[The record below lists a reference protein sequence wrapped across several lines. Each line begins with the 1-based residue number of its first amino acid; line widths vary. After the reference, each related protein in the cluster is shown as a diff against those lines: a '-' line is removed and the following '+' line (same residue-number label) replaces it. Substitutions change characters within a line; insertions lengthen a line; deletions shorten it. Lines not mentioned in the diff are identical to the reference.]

1 MPSSRWSSSTAWAT
15 SPRKEQNYL
24 TPLEAATT
32 PNLDEIAKDSAQGR
46 MIPAA
51 PGITPGSGP
60 GHLGLFGYDPLEFQ
74 VGRGVIEA
82 LGLGMELKPG
92 DVCARANFATLDPK
106 GIVTDR
112 RAGRIPTE
120 TCEKLCAMLAA
131 KIKKIGDTDILIKAG
146 KEHRFVV
153 VFRGKGLEGPL
164 TDADPNREGFAIPT
178 VKPRDENNAGQKKM
192 AALIAD
198 FYKAALPII
207 AKEKPA
213 NGFLMRGIAHQP
225 HIPLFEERYKL
236 KPACLAVYPM
246 YKGLAQLV
254 GMKKIEGPATI
265 AEQFERYL
273 KEYDNF
279 DFFFIH
285 YKYTDK
291 YGEDGNFMAKMKAIE
306 DFDAAL
312 PILLRKKPDVL
323 AITGDHST
331 PCAVKGHSWHPQP
344 VLLHSAVERFG
355 QAGTFHGN
363 RREQRLARR
372 VCGEIS
378 HPPHAGQRE
387 DVRQVRGVS
396 LKIDFVG
403 AEVTRHKN
411 ISETPYVDLLHYQ
424 TMNLPNKLTV
434 SRFVLTVVFLWAL
447 FWPWPIPFRGTL
459 ALFFFGA
466 CGHHGFSRWP
476 HRAQP
481 RAHHQFRHFDGP
493 AGGQGHDL
501 LGVHC
506 VCREYAPETGRTAQ
520 GRRLDG
526 RHHRR
531 ARTGHHR
538 FAAAGG
544 VEKHRA
550 GRRKIRQT
558 QDHLANRG
566 HQCAAGRGRLSRMAA
581 VAAGHFH
588 AVGGCIC

>member
-1 MPSSRWSSSTAWAT
+1 LNPVSGALPRRRYADPNTESNCTSAGLLQNERMNLDILYSELTLKPNAKLALVVLDGLGDIAT
-15 SPRKEQNYL
+15 KEQNYL

-32 PNLDEIAKDSAQGR
+32 PNLDKIAKDSAQGR

-106 GIVTDR
+106 DIVTDR

-178 VKPRDENNAGQKKM
+178 VKPRDESNAGQKKM
-192 AALIAD
+192 AGLIAE

-225 HIPLFEERYKL
+225 HIPLFEDRYKL

-291 YGEDGNFMAKMKAIE
+291 FGEDGNFAAKKKAIE

-344 VLLHSAVERFG
+344 VLLTSAVSGSDKLERFTETG
-355 QAGTFHGN
+355 ANSGSLGVFAAKYLIRLMQANAKMF
-363 RREQRLARR
+363 
-372 VCGEIS
+372 
-378 HPPHAGQRE
+378 
-387 DVRQVRGVS
+387 D
-396 LKIDFVG
+396 K
-403 AEVTRHKN
+403 
-411 ISETPYVDLLHYQ
+411 
-424 TMNLPNKLTV
+424 
-434 SRFVLTVVFLWAL
+434 
-447 FWPWPIPFRGTL
+447 
-459 ALFFFGA
+459 FGA
-466 CGHHGFSRWP
+466 
-476 HRAQP
+476 
-481 RAHHQFRHFDGP
+481 
-493 AGGQGHDL
+493 
-501 LGVHC
+501 
-506 VCREYAPETGRTAQ
+506 
-520 GRRLDG
+520 
-526 RHHRR
+526 
-531 ARTGHHR
+531 
-538 FAAAGG
+538 
-544 VEKHRA
+544 
-550 GRRKIRQT
+550 
-558 QDHLANRG
+558 
-566 HQCAAGRGRLSRMAA
+566 
-581 VAAGHFH
+581 
-588 AVGGCIC
+588 